1 MSDAAT
7 FGSTAFQGSLF
18 YSFFF
23 HIFLTFV
30 ENHDMCHVTALKQ
43 GITVMLNTV
52 LVACAIRCRT
62 LSQAKF

>member
-1 MSDAAT
+1 MMLQHLGVQRFKEAS
-7 FGSTAFQGSLF
+7 FIL
-18 YSFFF
+18 FFF